1 MIANMTHYT
10 NSIEYRLGD
19 DGLKYTYDEF
29 KEWYKD
35 KAEEEWMK
43 AGIKYKLYIYVDCM
57 PPVNSCGVKKSPSRD
72 MLKDKYKEAIEKW
85 NSKMMT
91 SKYPDA
97 GFDLFTPLDNKLKD
111 QDDKIH
117 RIDFSIRTAMYEGDK
132 PVSFTM
138 HPRSSIYKT
147 PFRLANNTGIIDSG
161 YRGNLGA
168 VSDVNKETLISYQ
181 EKDFERYVQICA
193 PSLERFKVELI
204 ESELELCLD
213 TERGVDGFG
222 STGR

>member
-1 MIANMTHYT
+1 MTHYI
-10 NSIEYRLGD
+10 NSIEYRKGED
-19 DGLKYTYDEF
+19 DLEYTYEEF
-29 KEWYKD
+29 QDYFGMEADKKWKE
-35 KAEEEWMK
+35 
-43 AGIKYKLYIYVDCM
+43 AGEKTIKIKFDQNKVKYKLYLYIDEDDNVLKEKYETA
-57 PPVNSCGVKKSPSRD
+57 VN
-72 MLKDKYKEAIEKW
+72 KW
-85 NSKMMT
+85 NNMIMT

-97 GFDLFTPLDNKLKD
+97 GFDLFTPLDNKLED

-147 PFRLANNTGIIDSG
+147 PFRLTNNTGIIDSG

-168 VSDVNKETLISYQ
+168 VFDVNKETVVSYQ

-193 PSLERFKVELI
+193 PSLERFEVELV
-204 ESELELCLD
+204 ESDLDLGLD
-213 TERGVDGFG
+213 TERGVGGFG